1 MKKKLVI
8 FGTGK
13 IGEAVTY
20 FFERDSEYDI
30 ISYVVD
36 DNFIG
41 NGTFMDKPVI
51 PLSQMEQ
58 TFLKTDIFVFVAV
71 GYQGMNSLRSMKVD
85 FLRQKGY
92 RFANYV
98 SPFVKGNFT
107 IGENTIIMDGAM
119 IQPNAKF
126 GNNVFVWGGAMI
138 GHHAIIYDNCWLTGG
153 CLIGG
158 ITKLGANTFVGLGAI
173 VGHEVVIG
181 EKCMLG
187 AGSIACKRLEAGTV
201 LVEPNTEPHRL
212 NSDQFTRMSSCFR
225 V

>member
-1 MKKKLVI
+1 MKKKLIV

-13 IGEAVTY
+13 ISEAVSY
-20 FFERDSEYDI
+20 FFNRDSEFEI

-36 DNFIG
+36 DYFVNEEKFLG
-41 NGTFMDKPVI
+41 KPVI
-51 PLSQMEQ
+51 PLSEIEHIHSN
-58 TFLKTDIFVFVAV
+58 KEVFVFVAI
-71 GYQGMNSLRSMKVD
+71 GYQGMNELRLSKVNY
-85 FLRQKGY
+85 FREKGY

-98 SPFVKGNFT
+98 SPFVKGNFI
-107 IGENTIIMDGAM
+107 IGDNSIIMDGAV
-119 IQPNAKF
+119 IQPCAQF

-138 GHHAIIYDNCWLTGG
+138 GHHAQIKDNCWLTGG

-158 ITKLGANTFVGLGAI
+158 ITQLGENTFVGLGTI
-173 VGHEVVIG
+173 VGHEIIIG

-187 AGSIACKRLEAGTV
+187 AGTITCKSLLTGTV
-201 LVEPNTEPHRL
+201 LVERDTEAHRL